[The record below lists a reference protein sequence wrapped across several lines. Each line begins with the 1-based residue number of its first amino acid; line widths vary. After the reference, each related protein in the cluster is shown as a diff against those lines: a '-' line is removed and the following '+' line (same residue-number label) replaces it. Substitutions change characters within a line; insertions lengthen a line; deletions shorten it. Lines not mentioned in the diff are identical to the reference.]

1 MRYRE
6 VRSRGCDD
14 VDSAAVAMVPVVL
27 RLEEDCRERMVY
39 LAHLYFESAIRDYV
53 PSSEDIDYPRK
64 LYGIHSSNASN
75 SDFYAKKRQMESRSS
90 SRGLLSYSEN
100 MPWFPPVQHVL
111 RALSLLYTSIDV
123 IAISSISLQVH
134 RHGRLN
140 RGSRFCDAFRHP
152 HGGQSDFAERSG
164 FWFSL

>member
-90 SRGLLSYSEN
+90 PRGLLSYSEN
-100 MPWFPPVQHVL
+100 LPVSIFIVPRETPSFPRFFP
-111 RALSLLYTSIDV
+111 ALSTFPSLPPR
-123 IAISSISLQVH
+123 ISPRVPMP
-134 RHGRLN
+134 
-140 RGSRFCDAFRHP
+140 RFLP
-152 HGGQSDFAERSG
+152 PST
-164 FWFSL
+164 

>member
-75 SDFYAKKRQMESRSS
+75 SDFYAKKR
-90 SRGLLSYSEN
+90 
-100 MPWFPPVQHVL
+100 
-111 RALSLLYTSIDV
+111 LYKK
-123 IAISSISLQVH
+123 
-134 RHGRLN
+134 
-140 RGSRFCDAFRHP
+140 
-152 HGGQSDFAERSG
+152 
-164 FWFSL
+164 